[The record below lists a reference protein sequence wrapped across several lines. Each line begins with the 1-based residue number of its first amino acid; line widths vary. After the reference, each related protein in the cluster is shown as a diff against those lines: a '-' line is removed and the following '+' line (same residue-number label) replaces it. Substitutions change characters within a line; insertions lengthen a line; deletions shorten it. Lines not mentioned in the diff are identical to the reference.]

1 MIKYVWYFAD
11 VNKFAVVDAN
21 TNWYWSWYCKQVP
34 HAIRLGE
41 L

>member
-1 MIKYVWYFAD
+1 MSDYVWYFAD
-11 VNKFAVVDAN
+11 INKFVIVDAN
-21 TNWYWSWYCKQVP
+21 QDWYWGCGGIQVP